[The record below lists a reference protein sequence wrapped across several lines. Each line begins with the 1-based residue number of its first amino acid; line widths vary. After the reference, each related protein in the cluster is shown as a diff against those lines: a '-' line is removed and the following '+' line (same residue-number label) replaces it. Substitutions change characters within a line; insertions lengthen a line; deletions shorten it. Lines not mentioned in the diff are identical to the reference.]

1 MTNPYPSISRSA
13 SENKYYDPN
22 EQIHKVFPKLKDSA
36 SIALSI
42 IIPAYNEELRLPLML
57 DEALEHLKT
66 YKKESTYEIII
77 VDDGSTD
84 RTTEIALEYSQK
96 YTTDLIRVLTLGRNR
111 GKGGAVRLGML
122 SARGRELLFADA
134 DGATLFS
141 ELEKV
146 RNELK
151 LQLGR
156 SDCNMAL
163 VCGSRAHLQQESIA
177 KRSFFRTI
185 LMYGFHFW
193 VWFLCNPRV
202 KDTQCGFKLFS
213 RPAAR
218 LLFGNLH
225 VERWAFDVDIL
236 YLAAHFRVPVAEVCV
251 QWTEKDGSKLVPV
264 FSWMQMAKDILMIR
278 LRYMLGAW
286 KIEPSHKLE

>member
-1 MTNPYPSISRSA
+1 
-13 SENKYYDPN
+13 
-22 EQIHKVFPKLKDSA
+22 
-36 SIALSI
+36 
-42 IIPAYNEELRLPLML
+42 
-57 DEALEHLKT
+57 
-66 YKKESTYEIII
+66 
-77 VDDGSTD
+77 
-84 RTTEIALEYSQK
+84 
-96 YTTDLIRVLTLGRNR
+96 
-111 GKGGAVRLGML
+111 ML
-122 SARGRELLFADA
+122 SARGKELLFADA

-141 ELEKV
+141 ELEKL

-151 LQLGR
+151 LQLSR

-163 VCGSRAHLQQESIA
+163 ICGSRAHLQNDSIA
-177 KRSFFRTI
+177 KRSVLRTI

-193 VWFLCNPRV
+193 VWFLCNPRI

-213 RPAAR
+213 RATAR

-236 YLAAHFRVPVAEVCV
+236 YLAGHFRIPVAEVCV
-251 QWTEKDGSKLVPV
+251 HWTEKDGSKLVPV
-264 FSWMQMAKDILMIR
+264 FSWIQMAKDILMIR